1 MRYTTTVVGV
11 FIGVIGRNETPYI
24 GINLETKETDK
35 PKTLTAKLWL
45 TEKAIES
52 SVEKMYDMFGWTGND
67 LSELNGT
74 EKYNG
79 ITLYAET
86 IVEEYNGKPHENVLY
101 LGKKPR
107 TPKIKPDTMNGIALR
122 FGSKIS
128 EIRSK
133 SHNTP
138 QNVPESAPVEHE
150 DSDLPF

>member
-1 MRYTTTVVGV
+1 MKYTTEVSGV
-11 FIGVIGRNETPYI
+11 FVGVIGRNETPYI
-24 GINLETKETDK
+24 GINLEVKDTDK

-45 TEKAIES
+45 TDKALEASLNKI
-52 SVEKMYDMFGWTGND
+52 YDILGWSGSD

-86 IVEEYNGKPHENVLY
+86 IVEEYNGKPHENVVY
-101 LGKKPR
+101 LGLKPR
-107 TPKIKPDTMNGIALR
+107 TPKLKPDAMNGIAIR

-133 SHNTP
+133 NHYTP
-138 QNVPESAPVEHE
+138 HEVPESAQVEHE